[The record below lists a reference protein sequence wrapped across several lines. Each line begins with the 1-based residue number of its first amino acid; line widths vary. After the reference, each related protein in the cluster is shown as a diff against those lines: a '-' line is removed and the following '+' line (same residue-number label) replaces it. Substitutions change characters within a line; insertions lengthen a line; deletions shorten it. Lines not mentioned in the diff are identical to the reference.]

1 MKYQASIMKMTFTLL
16 IALITTMVVPG
27 MSQAQT
33 IQQGLQKQ
41 IPQVIAYLNQRQL
54 KTVGVLKFRVK
65 KPGEKITASAGAL
78 NSLLADRLEVGLIL
92 ANPFDEARQL
102 NIIKDASAQA
112 AEIKEADHLTEAGRQ
127 AFFGPEFKLAWG
139 KEKKAADAFLTG
151 IVLVHDDN
159 QRASVGILCFDKA
172 NGKLE
177 RACEVFD
184 VNLDAESIGGIGES
198 FFLRG
203 AFDGGSTQLSFN
215 DQQKQKQQQILN
227 TAARVKKQQDT
238 FPLMDAAAP
247 VKLEIFYDGRKVPV
261 TMKDGQAFV
270 AEPEEGQKVE
280 MALIRNSS
288 AKGRLGIVL
297 KVNGENTLYRQVKRD
312 FDCNKW
318 ILSPDHTRTVVK
330 GYQMKDDNTAEQ
342 FQVLSEAES
351 ARRAMDYGRHTGQIQ
366 MTVFQELQQAKPQP
380 TILNEDEQD
389 LVAMLRGVQ
398 PEEQPANL
406 GALKSQIR
414 LAGKKQPETR
424 GGLIV
429 QGAQTDNKVKTVK
442 FQADPTPVMSVTI
455 TYYRP

>member
-1 MKYQASIMKMTFTLL
+1 M
-16 IALITTMVVPG
+16 
-27 MSQAQT
+27 
-33 IQQGLQKQ
+33 
-41 IPQVIAYLNQRQL
+41 
-54 KTVGVLKFRVK
+54 
-65 KPGEKITASAGAL
+65 
-78 NSLLADRLEVGLIL
+78 
-92 ANPFDEARQL
+92 
-102 NIIKDASAQA
+102 
-112 AEIKEADHLTEAGRQ
+112 
-127 AFFGPEFKLAWG
+127 
-139 KEKKAADAFLTG
+139 
-151 IVLVHDDN
+151 
-159 QRASVGILCFDKA
+159 
-172 NGKLE
+172 
-177 RACEVFD
+177 
-184 VNLDAESIGGIGES
+184 
-198 FFLRG
+198 
-203 AFDGGSTQLSFN
+203 
-215 DQQKQKQQQILN
+215 
-227 TAARVKKQQDT
+227 KKQQDT

-261 TMKDGQAFV
+261 TMKNGQAFV

-312 FDCNKW
+312 LDCNKW

-330 GYQMKDDNTAEQ
+330 GYQMEDDNTAEQ

-398 PEEQPANL
+398 PKQQPANL

-429 QGAQTDNKVKTVK
+429 QGAQTNNKVKTVK
-442 FQADPTPVMSVTI
+442 FQADPTPIMSVTI